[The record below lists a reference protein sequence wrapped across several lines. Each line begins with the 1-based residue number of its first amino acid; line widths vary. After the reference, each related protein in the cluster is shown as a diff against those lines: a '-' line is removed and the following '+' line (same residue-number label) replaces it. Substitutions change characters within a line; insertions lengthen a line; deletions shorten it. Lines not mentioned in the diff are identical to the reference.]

1 MSVIFGLLAC
11 AGESVDSGIEPN
23 DSAGGCSFSGGY
35 VLSSSVEPGPLTAG
49 VQSEFTIQVTDEAGC
64 PIEDLQTN
72 HERVIHSLFVSA
84 DLESF
89 QHVHQEDFYAIS
101 VDDIRNATYNFP
113 ITLPTSGNYLAIYDY
128 AHRNEWLKS
137 TESLT
142 VAGDISQLPAYR
154 EDYATTVISDDL
166 SITLQFES
174 SPVTGFE
181 SSFSAVVYEADGATP
196 VTDLIPYLG
205 ADGHLAIVSADLSY
219 ANHTHAWFPGMGDM
233 APTMQMPHLYPG
245 PDLPF
250 VFTFPVGGTYK
261 MWVQFQR
268 ESRPDHVY
276 AVPFL
281 FEVGG

>member
-1 MSVIFGLLAC
+1 MILSILGCDAEIL
-11 AGESVDSGIEPN
+11 DSGVEPS
-23 DSAGGCSFSGGY
+23 DSADGCTFSGGY
-35 VLSSSVEPGPLTAG
+35 VLHSSADPEPLTAG
-49 VQSEFTIQVTDEAGC
+49 VQSEYSIQITDDAGC

-89 QHVHQEDFYAIS
+89 QHVHHEDFAEVS
-101 VDDIRNATYNFP
+101 VDDIRSATFHFP
-113 ITLPTSGNYLAIYDY
+113 ITFPTSGNYLAVYDY
-128 AHRNEWLKS
+128 AHRNEWLKA
-137 TESLT
+137 TEPLAVS
-142 VAGDISQLPAYR
+142 GDISQLPTFR
-154 EDYATTVISDDL
+154 EDYSTTVLADDL
-166 SITLQFES
+166 TVVLGFES
-174 SPVTGFE
+174 SPITGFE
-181 SSFSAVVYEADGATP
+181 SSFSFNISESDGTP

-205 ADGHLAIVSADLSY
+205 ADGHLAIVSSDLAY
-219 ANHTHAWFPGMGDM
+219 ANHTHAWFPGMGEM

-261 MWVQFQR
+261 MWVQFNR
-268 ESRPDHVY
+268 ESSPDKVY